1 MQLSMLTSLLSQQ
14 TGAKPNPAMTTAS
27 ASQTSSPKMTA
38 AAASGTGGS
47 GSGAA
52 GSASATSNTGIT
64 ANDFLSL
71 LVTEMKNQDPTNQ
84 TDPMS
89 YITQLVG
96 VNSLEQLVQINQDLT
111 PTTPTTTTPPATGA
125 LASSPIAAAGKAT
138 TLPTTA
144 ASSTT
149 AFLPLG
155 SQNQVAGTAAQAVSQ
170 AMGRSVPMASQ
181 ASAAQLPP
189 SHLAMQ
195 PEELRAIQMSIPG
208 ATMTGLSST
217 PIANVPT
224 PSTGASGGSQP

>member
-14 TGAKPNPAMTTAS
+14 TGAKPNPAMTAAS

-38 AAASGTGGS
+38 AAASGTGSS

-52 GSASATSNTGIT
+52 SAASNTGIT

-125 LASSPIAAAGKAT
+125 LASTPMAAAGKAT

-155 SQNQVAGTAAQAVSQ
+155 SQSKVSDAAAQAVSQ

-181 ASAAQLPP
+181 ASGAQLPP

-224 PSTGASGGSQP
+224 PSTGASGGSLP